1 MRERDV
7 LVQDADGRYVVSQ
20 ALDWDKLPVRTEA
33 VIADRIGR
41 LPEKLQRVL
50 KVASVSGEDL
60 TAEVIARIEN
70 IDERAMIRLL
80 SEEADKRYHLVRAL
94 DVRRSGAQ
102 RLSVYRFR
110 HILFQR
116 YLFQSLDRVERSYLH
131 EAIGTTLEVLMGEQ
145 ADDAAVQLAHH
156 FQEAG
161 LPDKAFHYLKHSADK
176 ARRAYTTHEA
186 IQFYTQAIEA
196 DASREVA
203 PALDDP
209 RLLSVFEGRGLVS
222 MSLARFDDALA
233 DFQEMRRVAKAAS
246 DVKMEA
252 ESLSHLAYTHFLKMG
267 DDEIPFMEQ
276 YAHEALALTE
286 SDGNQK
292 ILSRS
297 LAILGIVDET
307 RGKLP
312 EAVQKLEES
321 TRICRKEG
329 FKSALVQNLFHLG
342 QQAYWQAYF
351 SKSKKIA
358 HEGVAVSSEIRE
370 SFQELFNLAV
380 VSLATWGAGD
390 FAAAFDTVQSG
401 LSKAKQQENRFIQ
414 GRLTN
419 SLGWFHRD
427 LGDFYGAVELHE
439 QGLELARQ
447 AGVFNGDQRPH

>member
-1 MRERDV
+1 M
-7 LVQDADGRYVVSQ
+7 LVQDADGRYVASQ

-50 KVASVSGEDL
+50 TVASVSGGDL

-94 DVRRSGAQ
+94 DVRRSGAR

-131 EAIGTTLEVLMGEQ
+131 EAIGTTLEELMGEQ

-161 LPDKAFHYLKHSADK
+161 LPDKAFHYLLRSADK
-176 ARRAYTTHEA
+176 ARWAYATHEA
-186 IQFYTQAIEA
+186 IRFYTQAIDA

-203 PALDDP
+203 PAPDDP

-222 MSLARFDDALA
+222 MSLTRFDDALA
-233 DFQEMRRVAKAAS
+233 DFQEMRRVAKAAG

-252 ESLSHLAYTHFLKMG
+252 ESLSHLAYAHFLKMG

-276 YAHEALALTE
+276 YAHEALALIE
-286 SDGNQK
+286 SDGNQN

-297 LAILGIVDET
+297 LTILGIVHET
-307 RGKLP
+307 RR
-312 EAVQKLEES
+312 AS
-321 TRICRKEG
+321 
-329 FKSALVQNLFHLG
+329 
-342 QQAYWQAYF
+342 
-351 SKSKKIA
+351 
-358 HEGVAVSSEIRE
+358 
-370 SFQELFNLAV
+370 
-380 VSLATWGAGD
+380 
-390 FAAAFDTVQSG
+390 
-401 LSKAKQQENRFIQ
+401 
-414 GRLTN
+414 
-419 SLGWFHRD
+419 
-427 LGDFYGAVELHE
+427 
-439 QGLELARQ
+439 
-447 AGVFNGDQRPH
+447 